1 MATTSCPKV
10 YEQELEKN
18 FNNFEDILKTF
29 PLFRGKGSHDAEEDA
44 DQVVGYLKVRVR
56 GWSGGGVRE
65 SGMIRWWPKERNE
78 ISKVKE
84 ERREGAKETFVV
96 EELLSF
102 PTCFVHFKMY
112 PLFCICIHFDMLAS
126 DKTKQYESKTL

>member
-1 MATTSCPKV
+1 MV
-10 YEQELEKN
+10 
-18 FNNFEDILKTF
+18 
-29 PLFRGKGSHDAEEDA
+29 H
-44 DQVVGYLKVRVR
+44 
-56 GWSGGGVRE
+56 GVRE

-112 PLFCICIHFDMLAS
+112 PLLCHFDMLAR
-126 DKTKQYESKTL
+126 DKTKQYE